1 MRRSER
7 DVARPKASHAGFN
20 AQRLSYLNDFGRLR
34 MSKSRRWRTCEL
46 VDPSQI
52 SEHVQCKAMD
62 FCRFIS
68 RFLAVFLIAGL
79 VSQPLV
85 APAAAKRLPVVEVTG
100 ASAMSAD
107 MPCCPD
113 QPNKN
118 GCKECP
124 LSSCVLQLV
133 QNQPPH
139 TDGVVVRRATSTIL
153 RSPND

>member
-1 MRRSER
+1 
-7 DVARPKASHAGFN
+7 
-20 AQRLSYLNDFGRLR
+20 
-34 MSKSRRWRTCEL
+34 
-46 VDPSQI
+46 
-52 SEHVQCKAMD
+52 MD

-85 APAAAKRLPVVEVTG
+85 VPAAAKRLSAVEITSM
-100 ASAMSAD
+100 SAMSAD

-124 LSSCVLQLV
+124 LSNCVLQLV
-133 QNQPPH
+133 QDQPSH
-139 TDGVVVRRATSTIL
+139 ADGVVVRLATGSLL
-153 RSPND
+153 RSPNDLVADGLIGDPPDHPPRILT

>member
-1 MRRSER
+1 
-7 DVARPKASHAGFN
+7 
-20 AQRLSYLNDFGRLR
+20 
-34 MSKSRRWRTCEL
+34 MSKGRRWRTCEL
-46 VDPSQI
+46 VGPSQI

-85 APAAAKRLPVVEVTG
+85 APAAAKRLPVVEMTG
-100 ASAMSAD
+100 VSAMSAD

-133 QNQPPH
+133 QDQPPH
-139 TDGVVVRRATSTIL
+139 ADGVVVRRATSTIL
-153 RSPND
+153 RSPNDLVADGLIGDPPDHPPRILT